1 MKIKDIFKLDL
12 RTLMIITL
20 IIVIILMRACSG
32 DSKKADDIVKV
43 NGKKYELVKHTV
55 DTVYVPVKTVEYRPG
70 KKIYLDKII
79 QVQVPVV
86 LQLLCKMF
94 HMINL

>member
-32 DSKKADDIVKV
+32 DSKKAGDIVKV
-43 NGKKYELVKHTV
+43 NGKKY
-55 DTVYVPVKTVEYRPG
+55 DSGGR
-70 KKIYLDKII
+70 
-79 QVQVPVV
+79 
-86 LQLLCKMF
+86 
-94 HMINL
+94 